1 MHMMKNHDE
10 LPEGWWHYPN
20 TLSGYRV
27 NLSWKSCLLSIF
39 DTRHNEFWMIW
50 SDLLPMFVYGQIFVW
65 YVTSDKFRRLDE
77 MHQVMTG
84 AIYFAVF
91 ITRVFSSIY
100 HIFNCMSLRLNQIL
114 INLDLMGICQ
124 GSLGSS
130 WFMATYLGIRKWQ
143 DDRFL
148 VYVSILYTNYI
159 MCMVVFSYLLMSA
172 DKSAVFNRLAIN
184 LLLVLAV
191 IGNAPLI
198 AIGCSN
204 SFPMYLRI
212 CCLCG
217 TGTLSLGYMIY
228 SNNIP
233 EVFMKVGIADGKIWN
248 SHVIW
253 HNLVTIAQACFIC
266 ATMV

>member
-1 MHMMKNHDE
+1 MLKNHNE

-27 NLSWKSCLLSIF
+27 NLSWKMSLMSIF
-39 DTRHNEFWMIW
+39 DKRHNEFWMIW
-50 SDLLPMFVYGQIFVW
+50 SDILPMLVYGQMMLLYIN
-65 YVTSDKFRRLDE
+65 SEKFRGLDE
-77 MHQVMTG
+77 MNKLMTG
-84 AIYFAVF
+84 AIYFAVV
-91 ITRVFSSIY
+91 ITRFFSSIY
-100 HIFNCMSLRLNQIL
+100 HIFNCMSVRLNQVL

-124 GSLGSS
+124 GSLGSA
-130 WFMATYLGIRKWQ
+130 WFMATYLGIKNWQ

-148 VYVSILYTNYI
+148 IYVSFLYTNYI

-172 DKSAVFNRLAIN
+172 DKSVILNKLAIN
-184 LLLVLAV
+184 LLLLLAV

-204 SFPMYLRI
+204 SFCMPLRA

-217 TGTLSLGYMIY
+217 TGTLTFGYMIY

-233 EVFMKVGIADGKIWN
+233 DVFMRVGVADGKIWN

-253 HNLVTIAQACFIC
+253 HNLVTVAQACFISV
-266 ATMV
+266 TFI